1 MFHSKL
7 LTSRLGATNVIS
19 SVNRLQLA
27 IEAKSNGSIMNAA
40 AAATASSSY
49 CPHRYQHVM
58 TTIEPK
64 RFNNFTISA
73 RYARQFSIQTIK
85 QACVSI
91 SVVKIWKRKMSR
103 WIKKILYT
111 VIICVIPSKVSKLKK
126 KTSVVWFLT
135 MPKEYTLKPSA
146 CHIIENISFKIN
158 PIFAVKSTNFVY
170 CVFWKEKKWDSL

>member
-40 AAATASSSY
+40 AAATTASSSY

-64 RFNNFTISA
+64 KFNNFTVTA

-91 SVVKIWKRKMSR
+91 SVVKK
-103 WIKKILYT
+103 
-111 VIICVIPSKVSKLKK
+111 
-126 KTSVVWFLT
+126 
-135 MPKEYTLKPSA
+135 
-146 CHIIENISFKIN
+146 
-158 PIFAVKSTNFVY
+158 
-170 CVFWKEKKWDSL
+170 